1 MKRPFIKLTLAILLF
16 LPAIALAEK
25 IVFATAVWPPYMMM
39 KNEQLSGLDTEIVK
53 EVCKRLKIEAEFQ
66 VLPWKRAV
74 MYVKKGRVDAIFA
87 LRHTQKRAKFAF
99 YPSEPILMEKTVILA
114 RKGSSI
120 KITKLDDLKDKI
132 IGIVRGYAYSPEF
145 DKQQGLK
152 RMVCDSD
159 ELMIKMLGKKRID
172 LAAGADEGSMRYLC
186 KKNGVE
192 AEVVYVLNE
201 VPGYIAISKKAM
213 GEKGKTLAEKFAETL
228 RQMKKE
234 GIIEKIKSKYF

>member
-25 IVFATAVWPPYMMM
+25 IVFATAIWPPYMMM

-87 LRHTQKRAKFAF
+87 LRHTQERAKFVF
-99 YPSEPILMEKTVILA
+99 YPSEPILMERTVILA

-120 KITKLDDLKDKI
+120 TKLDDLKDNI

-159 ELMIKMLGKKRID
+159 ELMIKMVGKKRID
-172 LAAGADEGSMRYLC
+172 LAADCSDC
-186 KKNGVE
+186 
-192 AEVVYVLNE
+192 
-201 VPGYIAISKKAM
+201 
-213 GEKGKTLAEKFAETL
+213 
-228 RQMKKE
+228 
-234 GIIEKIKSKYF
+234 